1 MQTSLFT
8 EIVEK
13 YFRLVIG
20 KITEKFNGNK
30 TEPVLL
36 HKTMLTE
43 EYSADLS
50 WGSTDL
56 NHSIVAADVVSLD
69 SSLPLKK
76 RGKIGNASGTIAKLG
91 VKFRKGEKQ
100 ITNINIMIAR
110 GADEATVASKVFD
123 DTPKA
128 VKAIDVR
135 KEIMFEQGLSTGQVL
150 VLDASDDNSDN
161 DGTGVRADFGYK
173 DENGFKATVAPWGK
187 KVARPL
193 DDLRQMFDKANEDS
207 NVIKHVYITKKYFNF
222 MRTCQQSK
230 LLVATFENQVIT
242 NLTLLP
248 KPSRKAFLEA
258 LEDEFGATF
267 HIVDAVFKVENP
279 DGSTTPIRPWVEA
292 NIVGTPAEVVGRLV
306 YGTLAEETNPVANVT
321 YQKSGSHIL
330 VSKYSKTDPLEEF
343 TAAQALCMPVI
354 DDAGS
359 IYLLHADEVAD
370 GALVISHKDL
380 TEENV
385 LPVAKTAS
393 TVSLQMDYKG
403 DEDYIEVESSE
414 SWCTVKKGD
423 GKVIVKVAANSA
435 ASAPART
442 ATVTVSDGYNTVEI
456 TVSQAANS

>member
-1 MQTSLFT
+1 MQTSLFA

-50 WGSTDL
+50 WGSMEL

-76 RGKIGNASGTIAKLG
+76 RGKIGNATGTIAKLG

-100 ITNINIMIAR
+100 ITNINIMVAR

-123 DTPKA
+123 DAPKA
-128 VKAIDVR
+128 IKAIDVR
-135 KEIMFEQGLSTGQVL
+135 KEIMFEQALSTGQVL
-150 VLDASDDNSDN
+150 VADASDDDSDN

-173 DENGFKATVAPWGK
+173 SENKFKATVAPWGN

-193 DDLRQMFDKANEDS
+193 DDIRQMFDKANEDS
-207 NVIKHVYITKKYFNF
+207 NVITHVYVTKKYFNYI
-222 MRTCQQSK
+222 RNSQQSK
-230 LLVATFENQVIT
+230 LLSATFQNQVIT
-242 NLTLLP
+242 SLVLLP
-248 KPSRKAFLEA
+248 VPSRQQMLDA
-258 LEDEFGATF
+258 LADEFSATF
-267 HIVDAVFKVENP
+267 HIVDSVFKVENP
-279 DGSTTPIRPWVEA
+279 DGSTTPVRPWVEA
-292 NIVGTPAEVVGRLV
+292 NLIGVPGEVVGRLV
-306 YGTLAEETNPVANVT
+306 YGTLAEETNPVANVS

-354 DDAGS
+354 DGADA
-359 IYLLHADEVAD
+359 IYMLTADEAAT
-370 GALVISHKDL
+370 GALVLTNDDMTDNTIS
-380 TEENV
+380 
-385 LPVAKTAS
+385 VAKTAS
-393 TVSLQMDYKG
+393 TVNLGIKYKG
-403 DEDYIEVESSE
+403 DEDLLSVESSE
-414 SWCTVKKGD
+414 SWATVKKAD
-423 GKVIVKVAANSA
+423 GKIIVKVAANSA
-435 ASAPART
+435 ASAPARE
-442 ATVTVSDGYNTVEI
+442 ATVTVTDGYNVVEVTI
-456 TVSQAANS
+456 EQAANS